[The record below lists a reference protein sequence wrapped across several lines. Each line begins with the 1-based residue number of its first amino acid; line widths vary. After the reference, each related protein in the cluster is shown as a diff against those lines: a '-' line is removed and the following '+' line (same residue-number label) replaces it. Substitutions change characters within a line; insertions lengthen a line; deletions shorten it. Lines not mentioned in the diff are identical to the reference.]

1 MAVPSRSGAASAV
14 SDGAGACSVQA
25 NACKMANIDRQQTMI
40 LQVLVTLVAVP
51 RCARLRPR
59 SCRSAVDSK
68 RRRIVAAFTPQKVG
82 GPAAPLE
89 ELSYVQGEPITLGKG
104 KVSIVEFWAT
114 WCPPCKVAIP

>member
-1 MAVPSRSGAASAV
+1 M
-14 SDGAGACSVQA
+14 QA

-51 RCARLRPR
+51 RCARLRPG
-59 SCRSAVDSK
+59 CRSAVDSK

>member
-1 MAVPSRSGAASAV
+1 MLCAGERVQDGQYRSAA
-14 SDGAGACSVQA
+14 DDDPAGARDARRRPTVRPPA
-25 NACKMANIDRQQTMI
+25 A
-40 LQVLVTLVAVP
+40 P
-51 RCARLRPR
+51 RELPPLTR
-59 SCRSAVDSK
+59 SPC
-68 RRRIVAAFTPQKVG
+68 RIVAAFTPQKVG